1 MFDDDLLPTRGG
13 LRNQVWASS
22 AQFSLNQFVLS
33 LMQLKTTYMLIV
45 RELLERSLS
54 MFWNT

>member
-1 MFDDDLLPTRGG
+1 MFDDKLSPPHGSFWK
-13 LRNQVWASS
+13 QVWASP

-33 LMQLKTTYMLIV
+33 LMQLKNTYLLIV